1 MFSEIAKRFQ
11 GEMAVYHPYA
21 TITERKA
28 WDGLD
33 RQWRE
38 ETLRLGEEY
47 LGFEWPYLTATEFM
61 DFCRTGNRSR
71 YEDRYFPKRRA
82 LAALVL
88 AECVENKGRFMDDIV
103 NGIFA
108 ICDESA
114 WNLPAHNWHFFGTNY
129 PIPDVTNPII
139 DLFACETGAVMA
151 TTLYLLEPSLEKMGA
166 PVAKRIRYELK
177 RRVYTPYLT
186 ERFEWMGNGKDRLNN
201 WTPWCTQNV
210 LLSAFLVSGCE
221 DRRKE
226 ILEKACR
233 SVDYFLDEYG
243 DDGCCDEGAQYYH
256 HAGLCLGII
265 QELCNEVTQGAFEGI
280 AKETKIRNMA
290 DYLFKVHVDDIY
302 YVNFA
307 DCSPVAGRCAARE
320 YLFAKMTE
328 NPAMMAFTADD
339 FRRGLPY
346 TLLIREENNLF
357 CRLMNGFT
365 ISELRQ
371 FAAEPT
377 PPPDVYYPS
386 VGLMMV
392 RDEKLVLAAKAGDNG
407 DSHNHNDV
415 GSFTVYRNG
424 KPLFIDV
431 GVETYSRKTFSE
443 HRYEIWTMQSSYH
456 NLPEINGY
464 MQLPGQEYCA
474 GEVRCDLEKCVLR
487 MDLAGAYPAESRI
500 ASYQRTARLNKGQD
514 IVIEDRF
521 LWKEGGGEENKLTL
535 SLMTY
540 EKPVLCEAG
549 KDGAECLKIGEEGGR
564 LTLENARVSA
574 VEEIPITDDRLQNAW
589 KHEVYRILV
598 RPEGDKIVLRIS

>member
-1 MFSEIAKRFQ
+1 MFHEIAKQFQ
-11 GEMAVYHPYA
+11 GEMAIYRPYA
-21 TITERKA
+21 GITEREA

-33 RQWRE
+33 KEWRE
-38 ETLRLGEEY
+38 ESVRLGEEY

-71 YEDRYFPKRRA
+71 FENRYFSKRRA
-82 LAALVL
+82 LAAL

-114 WNLPAHNWHFFGTNY
+114 WNLPAHNWHFFGTND

-151 TTLYLLEPSLEKMGA
+151 ATLYLLEPALDQMGL
-166 PVAKRIRYELK
+166 PIAKRIRYELK

-186 ERFEWMGNGKDRLNN
+186 EQFEWMGNGKDRLNN
-201 WTPWCTQNV
+201 WTPWCTQNI

-221 DRRKE
+221 DRRRE

-243 DDGCCDEGAQYYH
+243 EDGCCDEGAQYYH

-265 QELCNEVTQGAFEGI
+265 LELCNGVTKGAFEGV

-302 YVNFA
+302 YINFA

-320 YLFAKMTE
+320 YLFAKMTR

-346 TLLIREENNLF
+346 TLLIREEYNLF
-357 CRLMNGFT
+357 YRLMNGFT

-371 FAAEPT
+371 YQAKPA

-424 KPLFIDV
+424 RPMLIDV
-431 GVETYSRKTFSE
+431 GVETYSKKTFSDQ
-443 HRYEIWTMQSSYH
+443 RYEIWTMQSSYH

-464 MQLPGQEYCA
+464 MQLPGVEYGA
-474 GEVRCDLEKCVLR
+474 GQVSCDLENCTLK
-487 MDLAGAYPAESRI
+487 MELAGAYPAECGI
-500 ASYQRTARLNKGQD
+500 ASYQRMARLNKGRD
-514 IVIEDRF
+514 IVIEDQF
-521 LWKEGGGEENKLTL
+521 SWKEPEGKDNRLTL
-535 SLMTY
+535 SLMTC
-540 EKPVLCEAG
+540 EKPVPCEDGEAG
-549 KDGAECLKIGEEGGR
+549 VEWIQIGEEGGILR
-564 LTLENARVSA
+564 IENACVSGI
-574 VEEIPITDDRLQNAW
+574 EEIPITDERLQNAW

-598 RPEGDKIVLRIS
+598 TPKRDKIVLRIS

>member
-1 MFSEIAKRFQ
+1 MFSEIVKQLQ
-11 GEMAVYHPYA
+11 GELAVYHPYA
-21 TITERKA
+21 TITEREA

-33 RQWRE
+33 KEWRE
-38 ETLRLGEEY
+38 ETVQLGEEY
-47 LGFEWPYLTATEFM
+47 LGFSWPYLTATEFM

-103 NGIFA
+103 NGIYA
-108 ICDESA
+108 ICDEHA
-114 WNLPAHNWHFFGTNY
+114 WNLPAHNWHYFGTHD
-129 PIPDVTNPII
+129 PIPDLTNPII

-151 TTLYLLEPSLEKMGA
+151 TTLYLLEPSLDKVGPA
-166 PVAKRIRYELK
+166 IPRRIRYELM

-186 ERFEWMGNGKDRLNN
+186 EHFEWMGNGKDRLNN

-226 ILEKACR
+226 ILEQACQ

-265 QELCNEVTQGAFEGI
+265 LDLCNGVTDGAFEGI

-307 DCSPVAGRCAARE
+307 DCSPVAGRTTARE

-328 NPAMMAFTADD
+328 NPAMMAFAADD

-346 TLLIREENNLF
+346 TLLIRDEYNLF
-357 CRLMNGFT
+357 YRLMHGFT
-365 ISELRQ
+365 LSEIRGYT
-371 FAAEPT
+371 AEPMV
-377 PPPDVYYPS
+377 PPDVYYPS

-392 RDEKLVLAAKAGDNG
+392 RDEKLVLAAKAGDNA

-415 GSFTVYRNG
+415 GSFTIYRNG
-424 KPLFIDV
+424 RPLFIDV
-431 GVETYSRKTFSE
+431 GVETYSQKTFSDR
-443 HRYEIWTMQSSYH
+443 RYEIWTMQSSYH

-464 MQLPGQEYCA
+464 MQLPGEEYCA
-474 GEVRCDLEKCVLR
+474 GEVSCDLENCILK
-487 MDLAGAYPAESRI
+487 MDLVGAYPAECGIS
-500 ASYQRTARLNKGQD
+500 SYQRTARLNKGQD
-514 IVIEDRF
+514 IVIEDEF
-521 LWKEGGGEENKLTL
+521 SWKESDGKENKLTL

-540 EKPVLCEAG
+540 EKPIPADG
-549 KDGAECLKIGEEGGR
+549 KDIGAQSLKIGEEGGC
-564 LTLENARVSA
+564 LTLENACVSA
-574 VEEIPITDDRLQNAW
+574 IEEIPITDEKLGNAW

-598 RPEGDKIVLRIS
+598 TPESDKIVLRIS